1 MTAATAGRPPSAAT
15 STSPPPPATTTPPQ
29 PTHLPVRHRVPLVQ
43 HDHARPSGL
52 RDRLGQPKVLRRRH
66 EPPVA
71 RARRGVDDER
81 DDVGAAH
88 RRKGPSRV
96 VPATGLTMARVP
108 PAMALSRLDLP
119 ALGLPTMATAKGR
132 RARRASL
139 EEASESSWFSSSS
152 SSNSSSSAIVASVSA
167 LIWFI
172 FFFSFFQNVSKGEKG
187 GGIPNEF
194 FDFRALSKAMARC
207 SRVSARESFPPREEM
222 SEKNAHSKQTKTLN
236 PSSAHHLPSPPRSLC
251 SRPSSSASSP
261 AARPAPRPAGRPT
274 RCRTA
279 R

>member
-1 MTAATAGRPPSAAT
+1 MVGRKASGAPSRSLRVSACWTSATTSARRIAERALPTASPSAASVGEEET
-15 STSPPPPATTTPPQ
+15 AARRLIPAVSTSRNNLDPTPSAAEPGGPRTTAST
-29 PTHLPVRHRVPLVQ
+29 
-43 HDHARPSGL
+43 A
-52 RDRLGQPKVLRRRH
+52 
-66 EPPVA
+66 
-71 RARRGVDDER
+71 
-81 DDVGAAH
+81 
-88 RRKGPSRV
+88 SRV